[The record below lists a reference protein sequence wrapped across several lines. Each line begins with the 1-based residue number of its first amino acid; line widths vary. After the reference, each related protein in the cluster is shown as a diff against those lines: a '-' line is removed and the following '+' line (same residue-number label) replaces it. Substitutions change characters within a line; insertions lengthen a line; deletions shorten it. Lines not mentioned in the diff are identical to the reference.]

1 MKYCKLCVQP
11 DTRPGIY
18 FKDGVCG
25 ACLYAEEKKSINW
38 KAREVELKLIAERA
52 MNQAYDNNV
61 NYDCVVGVS
70 GGKDSL
76 FQSLYAR
83 DVLKLHP
90 LLVNAVPGGRTEAG
104 NKNIQ
109 NLKNLGFDI
118 LEFSPN
124 PQVIK
129 KLIRKDFF
137 QYLNPI
143 KVTEYYLYAASYIM
157 ADKFNIPLVIQGENI
172 ALTLG
177 ASKTGQTADG
187 DALNVDDTD
196 TLKSSYKE
204 YLIDGVTEQ
213 DLYWFHYD
221 KEAIRNKGIK
231 AIFLQYYVKE
241 WGNTA
246 NAEFAIKHGLSPRK
260 DHSPAKTGYLNPY
273 GSVDSNLN
281 IVNQTFKYWKFGF
294 GHVTDE
300 VCYDIRDGLMSRKN
314 AIKIVEEFDGACAPE
329 YFEEFAQSIDIT
341 MVEFWDTVRKFYN
354 KDLYNKN
361 LLDTNGGI
369 LFTPKFKVGIG

>member
-18 FKDGVCG
+18 FNEKGVCG
-25 ACLYAEEKKSINW
+25 ACLYAKEKKNIDW
-38 KAREVELKLIAERA
+38 AKREEELYQIAKYA
-52 MNQAYDNNV
+52 LVHSD
-61 NYDCVVGVS
+61 NYDCVIGVS
-70 GGKDSL
+70 GGKDST

-83 DVLKLHP
+83 DKLGLHP

-109 NLKNLGFDI
+109 NLKNLGFDV

-124 PQVIK
+124 PQVMK

-137 QYLNPI
+137 QYLNPV
-143 KVTEYYLYAASYIM
+143 KVTEYYLYAASYII

-187 DALNVDDTD
+187 DALNVDKTD

-204 YLIDGVTEQ
+204 YLVDGVTEQ

-221 KEAIRNKGIK
+221 KEALRKKGIK

-246 NAEFAIKHGLSPRK
+246 NAEFAIKRGLSPRPN
-260 DHSPAKTGYLNPY
+260 HSPAKTGYLNPY

-281 IVNQTFKYWKFGF
+281 IINQTFKYWKFGF

-300 VCYDIRDGLMSRKN
+300 VCYDIRDGLMTRKN
-314 AIKIVEEFDGACAPE
+314 AIKVVEEFDGACAPE
-329 YFEEFAQSIDIT
+329 YFEEFRQSIGIT
-341 MVEFWDTVRKFYN
+341 KQEFWDTVDKFVN
-354 KDLYNKN
+354 KKLFN
-361 LLDTNGGI
+361 TNVYP
-369 LFTPKFKVGIG
+369 FKPKFKVGKNE

>member
-11 DTRPGIY
+11 NTRPGIY

-25 ACLYAEEKKSINW
+25 ACLYTQEKKTIRW
-38 KAREVELKLIAERA
+38 DMREEQLAEIAMKAKLKADG
-52 MNQAYDNNV
+52 YS
-61 NYDCVVGVS
+61 CVIGVS
-70 GGKDSL
+70 GGKDST

-83 DVLKLHP
+83 DTLGLHP
-90 LLVNAVPGGRTEAG
+90 LLVNAVPGGRTETG

-109 NLKNLGFDI
+109 NLKNLGFDV

-124 PQVIK
+124 PQVMK

-137 QYLNPI
+137 QYLNPV
-143 KVTEYYLYAASYIM
+143 KVTEYYLYAASYIV

-177 ASKTGQTADG
+177 ASRTGQTADG
-187 DALNVDDTD
+187 DALNVDNTD
-196 TLKSSYKE
+196 TLKNSYKE

-221 KEAIRNKGIK
+221 KEAIRKKGIK

-241 WGNTA
+241 WGNTS
-246 NAEFAIKHGLSPRK
+246 NAEFAIKHGLSPRQHN
-260 DHSPAKTGYLNPY
+260 DPIKTGHLNPY

-281 IVNQTFKYWKFGF
+281 IVNQYFKYLKFGF
-294 GHVTDE
+294 GHITDE
-300 VCYDIRDGLMSRKN
+300 VCYDIRDGLMTREE
-314 AIKIVEEFDGACAPE
+314 AIPLVEKYDGRCSGS
-329 YFEEFAQSIDIT
+329 YLVEFADSIGIT
-341 MVEFWDTVRKFYN
+341 MEKLWDTIDRFYN
-354 KDLYNKN
+354 KDLFLPRKYYTYK
-361 LLDTNGGI
+361 
-369 LFTPKFKVGIG
+369 PKFKVGG